1 MLMLG
6 TNLMLRANETMIML
20 HASPITMKY
29 ITMNMLQT
37 SPIWLIKIT
46 KRMLSA
52 SPITMKY
59 AVMASR
65 FTRHPTIGHASLT
78 FHACY

>member
-1 MLMLG
+1 
-6 TNLMLRANETMIML
+6 
-20 HASPITMKY
+20 
-29 ITMNMLQT
+29 MNMLQA
-37 SPIWLIKIT
+37 SSIWVTYIT
-46 KRMLSA
+46 KRMLSE